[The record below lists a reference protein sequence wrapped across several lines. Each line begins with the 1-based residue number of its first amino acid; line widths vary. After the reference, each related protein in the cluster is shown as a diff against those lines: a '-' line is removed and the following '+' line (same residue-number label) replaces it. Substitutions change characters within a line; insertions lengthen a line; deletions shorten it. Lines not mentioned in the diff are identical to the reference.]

1 MILHATA
8 IPLVPRPVEEGET
21 GQLEQEDGK
30 RQGYQKSM
38 QSNLSRLNT
47 C

>member
-8 IPLVPRPVEEGET
+8 IPLVPRPAGEGASE
-21 GQLEQEDGK
+21 LEQENGK
-30 RQGYQKSM
+30 RQGYEKSKL
-38 QSNLSRLNT
+38 SNLSRLNT